1 MTRFLAF
8 ILLFA
13 LVLITF
19 PAGINRSLL
28 AQERDAQGSPP
39 LTEVDLTVNAV
50 GLDTSY
56 ANVRRRLGAP
66 QRARK
71 VRVLD
76 DTCSP
81 PHTDLTLHYPG
92 LRIELQ
98 GTLAGRNYEVVSLEV
113 TSPRWAVAPGIRVG
127 MDERAVRA
135 RLGMPV
141 EEFAKGGMR
150 RLYYVTK
157 GNLGGVA
164 LDFRAGRLVKID
176 WGHTL
181 C

>member
-1 MTRFLAF
+1 MTRSLAF

-19 PAGINRSLL
+19 PAGISRSLL

-39 LTEVDLTVNAV
+39 LTEVDLTVNAI

-66 QRARK
+66 QRARR

-81 PHTDLTLHYPG
+81 PHSDLTLYYPG
-92 LRIELQ
+92 LKIELQ

-113 TSPRWAVAPGIRVG
+113 TSPRWAIATFSRCFLALEGECLRPAAAQFRRYAASQVHWTSHQVARHGAEFYVI
-127 MDERAVRA
+127 
-135 RLGMPV
+135 LGQWGDGEKKV
-141 EEFAKGGMR
+141 E
-150 RLYYVTK
+150 V
-157 GNLGGVA
+157 
-164 LDFRAGRLVKID
+164 
-176 WGHTL
+176 
-181 C
+181 